1 MILFTGII
9 FFLLLHFAAPYL
21 VISVKGD
28 VLSLI
33 EKKGEF
39 EDYSAA
45 QFNLNSEKIEYSGR
59 DGIKLNAYIL
69 TGKNSATKNAVI
81 LLHGIRASHR
91 QMLPAA
97 EFLTDRGF
105 TAVAAG
111 LRAHGESG
119 GKYCTFG
126 YKEKYDIAALANT
139 LRGRGYENTG
149 IWGRSL
155 GAAVAIQAM
164 ELDTNISYGII
175 ESTFSDFRRITYDYS
190 RHFAGFVI
198 PQVTDYAVDRAEKI
212 AGFEAD
218 SIVPR
223 KSLQNITRPVFFAHG
238 NNDKRIKIEHMA
250 INMKS
255 HAGETSNIVIDSAGH
270 LDLWEVGGKKYFD
283 AVGNFLDNQLK

>member
-1 MILFTGII
+1 LAGGII

-21 VISVKGD
+21 IISVKGD
-28 VLSLI
+28 ALSLI

-45 QFNLNSEKIEYSGR
+45 QFNLNSEKIQYSGR
-59 DGIKLNAYIL
+59 DGKKLRAFIL
-69 TGKNSATKNAVI
+69 TGKNTGTKNAVI
-81 LLHGIRASHR
+81 LLHGIRAGHR

-97 EFLTDRGF
+97 EFLAGKGI
-105 TAVAAG
+105 TAVAAD
-111 LRAHGESG
+111 LRAHGESE

-126 YKEKYDIAALANT
+126 YMEKYDIAALADT
-139 LRGRGYENTG
+139 LRGRGFDNIG

-198 PQVTDYAVDRAEKI
+198 PPVTDYAVSRAEKI

-223 KSLQNITRPVFFAHG
+223 KSLGNITRPVFFAHG
-238 NNDKRIKIEHMA
+238 NNDKRVKIEHMA

-255 HAGETSNIVIDSAGH
+255 HGGETGYIEIDSAGH
-270 LDLWEVGGKKYFD
+270 LDLWEVGGKRYFD
-283 AVGNFLDNQLK
+283 AVGKFLDKQLK